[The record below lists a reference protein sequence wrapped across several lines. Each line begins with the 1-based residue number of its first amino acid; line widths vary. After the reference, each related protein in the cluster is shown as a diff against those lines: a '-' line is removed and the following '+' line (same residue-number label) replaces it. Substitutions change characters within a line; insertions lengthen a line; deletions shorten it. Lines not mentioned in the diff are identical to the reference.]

1 MAGAG
6 GCPEAALIDRA
17 LSNLRNVR
25 AGNVAEVLFG
35 EVHLA
40 QVVSVRPLGDEGRL
54 TEGAFDGPVPAR
66 SPRRVGCLV
75 DCPGEGEDCPRV

>member
-1 MAGAG
+1 MVTGRPG
-6 GCPEAALIDRA
+6 SGPVDGSLPD
-17 LSNLRNVR
+17 LRNVW

-54 TEGAFDGPVPAR
+54 TEGAFDGSVPAR
-66 SPRRVGCLV
+66 SPRSVGCLV